1 MAERGPLSSTW
12 LMLRKRPRLL
22 TLSGLGL
29 LAIIVA
35 VHLQISGPSLA
46 QGFDNLLVIL
56 AEAWPPD
63 FSVLTKRASWAN
75 PPCSASRQKRARHA
89 PCMVSSR
96 VSSSVRWGQSPPA
109 TKSSWCRRCGV

>member
-46 QGFDNLLVIL
+46 QGFDLSLIHIS
-56 AEAWPPD
+56 EPTRPY
-63 FSVLTKRASWAN
+63 
-75 PPCSASRQKRARHA
+75 
-89 PCMVSSR
+89 
-96 VSSSVRWGQSPPA
+96 
-109 TKSSWCRRCGV
+109 